1 MHALGSSYLIRQSP
15 GGEQFAGASV
25 RIRRRHADVAI
36 REISLTQYR
45 SGEPID
51 DDGAFLREYATKAID
66 RYEADHGDLSEWD
79 ISVYDFAYHPVD
91 TSPRTTCV
99 AVYNA
104 LVSAFSAWAIT
115 FSAPTESRG

>member
-1 MHALGSSYLIRQSP
+1 M
-15 GGEQFAGASV
+15 
-25 RIRRRHADVAI
+25 RIRRRQADVAA

-45 SGEPID
+45 TGDPID
-51 DDGAFLREYATKAID
+51 DEGAFLREYATKAIE
-66 RYEADHGDLSEWD
+66 RYEIDHGDLSEWD

-91 TSPRTTCV
+91 TSPRTTCI

-115 FSAPTESRG
+115 FSTPTKSRG